1 MYFTKFAQ
9 NFDLVSEKLMDQNMC
24 TDVCPCY
31 S

>member
-1 MYFTKFAQ
+1 
-9 NFDLVSEKLMDQNMC
+9 MDQNMC